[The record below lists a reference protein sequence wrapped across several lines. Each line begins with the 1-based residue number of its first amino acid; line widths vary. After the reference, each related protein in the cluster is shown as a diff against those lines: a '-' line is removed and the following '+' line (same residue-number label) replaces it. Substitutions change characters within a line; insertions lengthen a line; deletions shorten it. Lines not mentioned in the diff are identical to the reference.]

1 MGNAAQYKKNAE
13 EWREIPRRMRRAE
26 ERAKLERMADER
38 QQLAETERKRK

>member
-1 MGNAAQYKKNAE
+1 MGATGKLKALTVSKAK
-13 EWREIPRRMRRAE
+13 IPRRMRRAE